1 MELEASDK
9 VQRVSK
15 EHNLELQRMAERHSV
30 EIQHLTNTIN
40 LTKLTN
46 SLVPKSHSIQQDS
59 PYRDSPPPKPV
70 QAARADEL
78 ERVRKPGLTDEWE
91 ENGVHNLRQDNS
103 DREVNICFTLP
114 EKCFDLIY
122 SICVGVCFA
131 VPNRCNGNAT
141 QKAREQA
148 STVQPQIVATNFD
161 SLV

>member
-59 PYRDSPPPKPV
+59 PYRDSPPRPV
-70 QAARADEL
+70 QAVRADEP
-78 ERVRKPGLTDEWE
+78 ERVRKPGLIDEWDA
-91 ENGVHNLRQDNS
+91 NGVHNLRQENS
-103 DREVNICFTLP
+103 DREVNSAR
-114 EKCFDLIY
+114 KNALI
-122 SICVGVCFA
+122 
-131 VPNRCNGNAT
+131 
-141 QKAREQA
+141 
-148 STVQPQIVATNFD
+148 
-161 SLV
+161 